1 MTASPTAPP
10 VSYAKAWLLATRPK
24 TLPAAIVPVLV
35 GAACAYRAGQFDP
48 AMSGLCLA
56 CALLLQITSNFA
68 NDVFDFEHGADAH
81 DRVGPARAVASGWIS
96 TRAMKRAM
104 WLTVALACATGLFLI
119 IKGGIV
125 FMLLGALSVL
135 CAIAYTGGPYPLGYH
150 GFGDLCV
157 FAFFGLVAVCGT
169 AYLNAGYV
177 TTTAWLGAVA
187 VGCLS
192 TAILVVNNIRDVET
206 DERSGKRTLA
216 VRFGRT
222 AGVLEYVALLAVAYL
237 VPLTLW
243 LTGAAGSWILL
254 PWLTVP
260 LAVARVTEVYQ
271 ERNQALNGT
280 LAKTAK
286 LLLAFGAL
294 LTIGLVTD

>member
-1 MTASPTAPP
+1 MTAGSTTPP
-10 VSYAKAWLLATRPK
+10 MSRAKAWLLATRPK
-24 TLPAAIVPVLV
+24 TLPAALVPVIV
-35 GAACAYRAGQFDP
+35 GAACAYRAGKFDP
-48 AMSGLCLA
+48 VVSALCLS

-96 TRAMKRAM
+96 TSAMKRAM
-104 WLTVALACATGLFLI
+104 WVTVTLACAVGLFLI
-119 IKGGIV
+119 IKGGMI
-125 FMLLGALSVL
+125 FMLLGALSVV

-169 AYLNAGYV
+169 TYLNAGYIS
-177 TTTAWLGAVA
+177 TTAWLGAVA

-206 DERSGKRTLA
+206 DTRSGKRTLA
-216 VRFGRT
+216 VRWGRT
-222 AGVLEYVALLAVAYL
+222 AGVIEYVTLLAVAYL

-243 LTGAAGSWILL
+243 LTGAAGAWVLL
-254 PWLTVP
+254 PWITLP
-260 LAVARVTEVYQ
+260 LAVVRATEVHQ
-271 ERNQALNGT
+271 RRNQALNGT
-280 LAKTAK
+280 LANTAK
-286 LLLAFGAL
+286 LLLAFGTL
-294 LTIGLVTD
+294 LAIGLIGD